1 MYKTLGSVYNCLQG
15 GFMILNAIQ
24 IKSVAFGYVD
34 SKIKD
39 GLLYLQKCTDAQ
51 ISAWYNIRQD
61 LGERAEATTGIKLD
75 FYTDGDAIEFSF
87 IKGRKVEVYIDN
99 LFRGQY
105 LMDEY
110 RNSGKR
116 VCIPLKDT
124 IGNSYDKVRVTVY
137 FPAHDEQG
145 VIDYFEVK
153 NATYIERYNHSI
165 KVLFIGDSIT
175 QGWATMTDTFSYAQR
190 LTRYL
195 DAESVINGV
204 GGAMFAESTFDS
216 IDFDPDVVILSYG
229 TNDVGFWQNGDEM
242 LSHIKTY
249 MSLVKKQ
256 YQGKKIFAISPI
268 WRTDFAATF
277 KTGTFAEGRARVKAV
292 AEELGFVHVDGLK
305 LVPPSAEYFF
315 DHVHPNEQGFSFY
328 AENLFIELKKHL

>member
-1 MYKTLGSVYNCLQG
+1 
-15 GFMILNAIQ
+15 MIFNAEQ
-24 IKSVAFGYVD
+24 IKSVAFGFVE
-34 SKIKD
+34 SNVKD
-39 GLLYLQKCTDAQ
+39 GLVYFQKCTDKQ
-51 ISAWYNIRQD
+51 ILAWYKIRQD
-61 LGERAEATTGIKLD
+61 LGERAEATTGVKLD

-110 RNSGKR
+110 RAKEKR
-116 VCIPLKDT
+116 VNIPLKDT
-124 IGNSYDKVRVTVY
+124 VGNSYDKVRVTVY
-137 FPAHDEQG
+137 FPSHDEPG

-153 NATYIERYNHSI
+153 KATFIEPYKHSV

-190 LTRYL
+190 LTRYI

-204 GGAMFAESTFDS
+204 GGAIFDENTFDS
-216 IDFDPDVVILSYG
+216 INFDPDIVILAYG
-229 TNDVGFWQNGDEM
+229 TNDLNFWNSGEEM

-249 MSLVKKQ
+249 ASLVKKE
-256 YQGKKIFAISPI
+256 YAGKKLFAISPI
-268 WRTDFAATF
+268 WRTDFGATF
-277 KTGTFAEGRARVKAV
+277 KTGTFNEGRLRVKTV
-292 AEELGFVHVDGLK
+292 TEELGFTHIDGLK
-305 LVPPSAEYFF
+305 LVPSKPEYFF

-328 AENLFIELKKHL
+328 AENLYIQLKKYL